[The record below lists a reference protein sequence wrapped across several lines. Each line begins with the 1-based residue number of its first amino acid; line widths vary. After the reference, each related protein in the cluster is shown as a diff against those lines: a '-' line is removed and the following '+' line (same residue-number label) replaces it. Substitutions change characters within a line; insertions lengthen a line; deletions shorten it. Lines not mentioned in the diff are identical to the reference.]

1 MSGSGKVLVVGA
13 TGSLGGAI
21 TRGLVGDG
29 RDVRILVRPQSAYG
43 ELVELGCE
51 PVLGDLKDMASLDVA
66 VSGIETIVATA
77 ISIMRPPPD
86 SIETVELGGYAS
98 LIGAAQEARVRQFVY
113 TSALTA
119 DARSPI
125 PFVAAKGVT
134 EERLRASGLGW
145 TILGAEAFMDVWLGM
160 VVAGPAFEGREV
172 VFVGTGDRVHSFVHS
187 RDVAAV
193 AVRVVGN
200 PAAYERYIPV
210 GGPAAI
216 SIREAI
222 AIFEGV
228 LGHPI
233 ASRSVAPGE
242 PVPGLPPMIAGMLA
256 MLDDADSR
264 VDMTDLCAELGLE
277 LTSVVS
283 WAQGMVR
290 QPVA

>member
-1 MSGSGKVLVVGA
+1 MSGSGKVLVIGA
-13 TGSLGGAI
+13 TGALGGTI
-21 TRGLVGDG
+21 TRGLVEDG

-43 ELVELGCE
+43 PLVELGCE
-51 PVLGDLKDMASLDVA
+51 PALGDLKDRASLDAAVA
-66 VSGIETIVATA
+66 GVDTIVTTA

-86 SIETVELGGYAS
+86 TIETVELGGYAN
-98 LIGAAQEARVRQFVY
+98 LIDAAQRAGVRQFVY
-113 TSALTA
+113 TSALA
-119 DARSPI
+119 SDAHSPI
-125 PFVAAKGVT
+125 PFVAAKGIT
-134 EERLRASGLGW
+134 EERLRASGIGW

-172 VFVGTGDRVHSFVHS
+172 VFVGTGDRIHSFVHS

-193 AVRVVGN
+193 AVRAVGN
-200 PAAYERYIPV
+200 PAAYERYITV

-216 SIREAI
+216 SIREAV
-222 AIFEGV
+222 AIFEAV

-233 ASRSVAPGE
+233 PCRGVAPGE

-256 MLDDADSR
+256 MLDEADSR
-264 VDMTDLCAELGLE
+264 VDMTDLCAEFGPE
-277 LTSVVS
+277 LTSVAA